1 MYFHNENKYTP
12 QARIVQFPLI
22 IYFGN
27 LSNAF
32 YEIALIF
39 LSVDMLCCSI
49 IVYHTWDRRLST
61 NRLLIAWLLWVVT

>member
-32 YEIALIF
+32 NEIALIF
-39 LSVDMLCCSI
+39 LSVDNVQEI
-49 IVYHTWDRRLST
+49 YFDKNADIF
-61 NRLLIAWLLWVVT
+61 

>member
-39 LSVDMLCCSI
+39 LLTCFVVLLL
-49 IVYHTWDRRLST
+49 YHTWDRRLST